1 MRRLERSSRPTTL
14 RRTSQSMLATPSVSS
29 ICVPESECS
38 RSQSTG
44 KCAAPKWCALNST
57 RSMSPSGSVSCR
69 RQHGFTPMCVLIRW
83 ITLAA
88 LLALSAIRRS
98 GALEQPRKKKTGYT
112 GAELEFRIIEVA
124 SNCADRGVFILPQGS
139 CPFMYSGRQSFAAQ
153 RSAKYER
160 FNEQTGIAFEL
171 GCAIDT
177 AEYRRDWKGV
187 APICEIVIADF
198 PIPEKVSP
206 QFPQQPLVFA

>member
-1 MRRLERSSRPTTL
+1 MSDNAPKTITYATASEPMGKYLLERRAAIL
-14 RRTSQSMLATPSVSS
+14 RRALISQLYH
-29 ICVPESECS
+29 
-38 RSQSTG
+38 
-44 KCAAPKWCALNST
+44 
-57 RSMSPSGSVSCR
+57 R
-69 RQHGFTPMCVLIRW
+69 RR
-83 ITLAA
+83 
-88 LLALSAIRRS
+88 
-98 GALEQPRKKKTGYT
+98 
-112 GAELEFRIIEVA
+112 
-124 SNCADRGVFILPQGS
+124 
-139 CPFMYSGRQSFAAQ
+139 
-153 RSAKYER
+153 ER